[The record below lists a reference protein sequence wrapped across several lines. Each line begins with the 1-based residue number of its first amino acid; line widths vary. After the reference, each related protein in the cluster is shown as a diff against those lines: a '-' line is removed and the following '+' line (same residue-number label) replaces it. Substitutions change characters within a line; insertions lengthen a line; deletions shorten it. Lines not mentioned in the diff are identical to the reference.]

1 MPTYIQHGQKGKN
14 IMRRKI
20 KRLVRKIDRVMG
32 KNMATWLAWQ
42 VVQAGII
49 AGIAWLLAEWMC
61 KVAAKIIFKG

>member
-1 MPTYIQHGQKGKN
+1 
-14 IMRRKI
+14 MRRKI